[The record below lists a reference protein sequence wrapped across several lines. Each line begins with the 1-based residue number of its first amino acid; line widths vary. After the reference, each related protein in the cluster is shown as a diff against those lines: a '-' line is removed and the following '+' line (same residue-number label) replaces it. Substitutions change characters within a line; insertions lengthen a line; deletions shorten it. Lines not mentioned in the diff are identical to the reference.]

1 MLDFAWSEMLV
12 VIVVAVLVIGP
23 KDMPAIMFALG
34 RMIRRVQYI
43 RYAFTQQFED
53 FMKEADL
60 SDVSRQVNFEAPVF
74 DEAVADDEA
83 HEEAP
88 TPLKQAGQDG
98 RH

>member
-1 MLDFAWSEMLV
+1 MLDFAWSELLV

-34 RMIRRVQYI
+34 RVMRRVQYI

-60 SDVSRQVNFEAPVF
+60 QGLSKQVNFEAPVF
-74 DEAVADDEA
+74 DESAADDET
-83 HEEAP
+83 HETLEP
-88 TPLKQAGQDG
+88 PVKQVEHKKDD
-98 RH
+98 